1 MTAALRLRWRGPRLP
16 AWPPTRS
23 TLLTLA
29 AVLTLAVPFAV
40 IIVRFL
46 ADTRHV
52 YLPDDLA
59 LIDLH
64 VRDAIHWHQQL
75 GPFDRF
81 GWSHPGA
88 AYFYLLSIPARVLG
102 AGARADFVGAT
113 LINALSALSVVW
125 IVRRRSGPV
134 AALWAALCLG
144 LLAFVLASTNPGAI
158 TFSEGPLG
166 ALVSPWNPD
175 VVIFP
180 LVLFGVL
187 CAAGASGSVLSLLG
201 AALLGSFVIQTNFAT
216 LGLVVVLLGLAL
228 VAAVV
233 RNLRARRSSPGP
245 GPLWRSVPA
254 PWVLV
259 AGLALLVLIWVPPVL
274 QQLGN
279 HPGNL
284 TLIWRFFT
292 AHHTPLSFGVGLWSV
307 VTVDGILAFGVPTEM
322 TPFELGDPRHHA
334 AVVLAV
340 VLSLGVAAI
349 AVGLRRRRQLGAD
362 LGVVSLIGLVVAVF
376 SVTRIVGL
384 VFGYLVIWEIAVP
397 VLGLIGLGV
406 AVLGTS
412 HAPAPAEAPQQAGW
426 WRRLPAATL
435 VALAGLVTAALSL
448 EMVHLPS
455 LQRASDPDVAAAWKE
470 VGAHLRPGDKP
481 VFVGDQ
487 GTPLLGVFTFF
498 GLINELDARG
508 YEPRV
513 NAFWPNQVGT
523 IRLSKGGEPVGIVLY
538 PPSPSVESMPGY
550 IGHTTYADI
559 VLTRPAPSS

>member
-1 MTAALRLRWRGPRLP
+1 
-16 AWPPTRS
+16 
-23 TLLTLA
+23 
-29 AVLTLAVPFAV
+29 
-40 IIVRFL
+40 
-46 ADTRHV
+46 
-52 YLPDDLA
+52 
-59 LIDLH
+59 
-64 VRDAIHWHQQL
+64 
-75 GPFDRF
+75 
-81 GWSHPGA
+81 
-88 AYFYLLSIPARVLG
+88 
-102 AGARADFVGAT
+102 
-113 LINALSALSVVW
+113 
-125 IVRRRSGPV
+125 
-134 AALWAALCLG
+134 
-144 LLAFVLASTNPGAI
+144 
-158 TFSEGPLG
+158 
-166 ALVSPWNPD
+166 
-175 VVIFP
+175 
-180 LVLFGVL
+180 
-187 CAAGASGSVLSLLG
+187 
-201 AALLGSFVIQTNFAT
+201 
-216 LGLVVVLLGLAL
+216 
-228 VAAVV
+228 
-233 RNLRARRSSPGP
+233 
-245 GPLWRSVPA
+245 
-254 PWVLV
+254 VLV
-259 AGLALLVLIWVPPVL
+259 AGLVLLVLIWVPPVL
-274 QQLGN
+274 QELGN